1 MIANDTNNDPSHDSL
16 SFVLFVL
23 KKEEIMPIRNKI
35 IALAFGIVMLLLIIE
50 LVRRRKLREEY
61 SWLWLMTGAIILLL
75 ALWFDLLKWITHLI
89 GAVTPS
95 STIFLFAFLFL
106 ILISLHFS
114 VAISRLADRN
124 KELAQR
130 YALLELELNEMK
142 KRNLHQE
149 SVPPVDPVRNSS
161 GALNPAGII

>member
-1 MIANDTNNDPSHDSL
+1 
-16 SFVLFVL
+16 
-23 KKEEIMPIRNKI
+23 MPIRNQI
-35 IALAFGIVMLLLIIE
+35 VALIFGFGMLILIVD

-61 SWLWLMTGAIILLL
+61 SWLWLMTGTGILLL
-75 ALWFDLLKWITHLI
+75 ALWFDLLKWVTHLV

-114 VAISRLADRN
+114 VVISKLTNQN

-130 YALLELELNEMK
+130 YAMLELEVKELK
-142 KRNLHQE
+142 KQHI
-149 SVPPVDPVRNSS
+149 SS
-161 GALNPAGII
+161 GK